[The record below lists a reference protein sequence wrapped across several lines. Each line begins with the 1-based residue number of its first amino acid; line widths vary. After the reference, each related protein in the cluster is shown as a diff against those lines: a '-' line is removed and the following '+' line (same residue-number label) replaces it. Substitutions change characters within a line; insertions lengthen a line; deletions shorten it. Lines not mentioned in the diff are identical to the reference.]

1 MEGTSPSQAIRIV
14 ETGNKCHDGKCELS
28 STHSEA
34 EVMAILNV
42 GSDLAVTRRRN
53 PSTCCRRNQ
62 ATFVPVTTQKL
73 PHVFVFRRSQ
83 GQNRATDS
91 LVSHDLLLQPAKY
104 VGEIGLSV
112 ISLNFDAGSEKDTV
126 RSNELR
132 KKEGDSVDFGRLLQQ
147 ADCSGAPLG
156 RKRHTRKIPAVH
168 VD

>member
-14 ETGNKCHDGKCELS
+14 ETGNECQDGKCELS

-53 PSTCCRRNQ
+53 PSTCCRRN
-62 ATFVPVTTQKL
+62 
-73 PHVFVFRRSQ
+73 Q